1 MSLSTGELRPGLTRY
16 GYRNAISGFFEFPTE
31 NARRILPRHLEPAEL
46 HHGSSIFSMTVFD
59 FTESEVGT
67 YGEVV
72 MAVIVSPLVKPGER
86 LPKSAFYP
94 YLVGTTTRAARDHAI
109 ERWHLPHWMEDV
121 DVAFE
126 PAPGKLTARVG
137 VGGEPVAALT
147 IADHSWQGVSHLYQ
161 SFMKD
166 DSGAYLANIVMQGSQ
181 SEHEEEAGLL
191 TLHEHAFNASLSI
204 SDIYERPFRELWMRD
219 GVQTFDPLVRLEGV

>member
-1 MSLSTGELRPGLTRY
+1 LSQLTRY
-16 GYRNAISGFFEFPTE
+16 GYKNAISGFFEFPTE

-59 FTESEVGT
+59 FTESEVGA

-72 MAVIVSPLVKPGER
+72 MAVIVSPLLKPGER

-94 YLVGTTTRAARDHAI
+94 YQVATTTKASRDHAI

-121 DVAFE
+121 QIRFDQQGPKVTAAVA
-126 PAPGKLTARVG
+126 VG
-137 VGGEPVAALT
+137 SAPVADLT
-147 IADHSWQGVSHLYQ
+147 ISDYSWSPVSHLYQ

-166 DSGAYLANIVMQGSQ
+166 GDKAYLAKILMEGGQ
-181 SEHEEEAGLL
+181 SEHEEETGRLRL
-191 TLHEHAFNASLSI
+191 YDHTFNKDLILSEVSEI
-204 SDIYERPFRELWMRD
+204 PFRELWMRD
-219 GVQTFDPLVRLEGV
+219 GMQTFDPLIQLETA

>member
-1 MSLSTGELRPGLTRY
+1 LPGLTRY
-16 GYRNAISGFFEFPTE
+16 GYRDAISGFFEFPTE

-46 HHGSSIFSMTVFD
+46 HHGSSIFAMTVFD
-59 FTESEVGT
+59 FTESEVGA

-121 DVAFE
+121 EVGFDRQAKAV
-126 PAPGKLTARVG
+126 TARVKVDG
-137 VGGEPVAALT
+137 SPVADLT
-147 IADHSWQGVSHLYQ
+147 ITDHSWNPVSHLYQ
-161 SFMKD
+161 CFMKD
-166 DSGAYLANIVMQGSQ
+166 DQGAYLASITMEGRQ
-181 SEHEEEAGLL
+181 SEHEEETGRIQ
-191 TLHEHAFNASLSI
+191 LHEHPFNKDLVI
-204 SDIYERPFRELWMRD
+204 SEIYEQPFREMWMRE
-219 GVQTFDPLVRLEGV
+219 GRQTFEPLIQLQTV